1 MTGTAPKVLVKR
13 DQTARSPIQAKAP
26 RAAWRMFGW
35 FGLLLAIVGLVDVAL
50 QWYPVAF
57 RSREWEFAT
66 ISTTFATL
74 PLLTL
79 GATILLATFLTLGVR
94 AGVMTMGVFFTLLG
108 LGIVA
113 CYVLFA
119 LDIPIALK
127 FATGPAGLTIKKA
140 IVRSLVMGAC
150 FGVAYLAAA
159 VVSFRYL
166 SGRIADG

>member
-1 MTGTAPKVLVKR
+1 MTATAPKLLVR
-13 DQTARSPIQAKAP
+13 QEQSARVSIQEKAP
-26 RAAWRMFGW
+26 KTAWRLFGW
-35 FGLLLAIVGLVDVAL
+35 FGLVLTIVGFVDVAL
-50 QWYPVAF
+50 QWYPVSF

-74 PLLTL
+74 PLLTIGL
-79 GATILLATFLTLGVR
+79 TILLATFLTLGVR
-94 AGVMTMGVFFTLLG
+94 PGVMAMGSVFTLLG
-108 LGIVA
+108 LGVVA
-113 CYVLFA
+113 CYALFA

-150 FGVAYLAAA
+150 FGICYWASA

-166 SGRIADG
+166 LRRIADG

>member
-1 MTGTAPKVLVKR
+1 M
-13 DQTARSPIQAKAP
+13 
-26 RAAWRMFGW
+26 
-35 FGLLLAIVGLVDVAL
+35 LAIVGMVDVAL
-50 QWYPVAF
+50 QWYPVSF
-57 RSREWEFAT
+57 RSTEWEFAT

-79 GATILLATFLTLGVR
+79 GTTIMLAAFLALGVR
-94 AGVMTMGVFFTLLG
+94 SGVMTMAIVFTLLG
-108 LGIVA
+108 IGVVA
-113 CYVLFA
+113 CYLLFA

-150 FGVAYLAAA
+150 FGVGYLSAA

-166 SGRIADG
+166 FGRIADG

>member
-13 DQTARSPIQAKAP
+13 DQPARVPIQAKAP
-26 RAAWRMFGW
+26 RTAWRLFGW
-35 FGLLLAIVGLVDVAL
+35 FGLVLAVVGLVDLVL
-50 QWYPVAF
+50 QWYPISF

-79 GATILLATFLTLGVR
+79 GTTILLATFLTLGVR
-94 AGVMTMGVFFTLLG
+94 PGVTAMGIVFALLG
-108 LGIVA
+108 LGVVV
-113 CYVLFA
+113 CYALFA
-119 LDIPIALK
+119 LDVPIALK

-150 FGVAYLAAA
+150 FGVAYIAQA

-166 SGRIADG
+166 FGRIADG